1 MFHECNLC
9 RSLTSLAAL
18 SLTFLLFTR
27 RLQQDLPSRAVL
39 EMKIELLNEIGAPH
53 LAHAEELMLPV
64 RFPGAFQ
71 LF

>member
-1 MFHECNLC
+1 
-9 RSLTSLAAL
+9 
-18 SLTFLLFTR
+18 
-27 RLQQDLPSRAVL
+27 
-39 EMKIELLNEIGAPH
+39 MKIELLNEIGAPH